1 MSRLGDL
8 IKLER
13 TRRGLSAKQVAKKCG
28 VSEKYL
34 LDVELGTR
42 IIADDQARRILR
54 SMGMQQQ
61 TEADFSLD
69 DIAATV
75 DLQTATDEMQRA
87 RAAAAKAAKAKPEA
101 EKVASA
107 GEEVVP
113 GSIWL
118 DALSSVLKR
127 VPVYNAVMKEI
138 GHRLLPVENGR
149 IEDAAPDKVFY
160 FMAPDDEMRGFRVTR
175 GDLVLVVPATSP
187 VDGAIMLIQTPQGR
201 VLRLVKRLDNF
212 KLLLQRYDAACESEI
227 VQVEDLRVVGR
238 CVRLEAEL

>member
-149 IEDAAPDKVFY
+149 IEDAAPDKV
-160 FMAPDDEMRGFRVTR
+160 
-175 GDLVLVVPATSP
+175 
-187 VDGAIMLIQTPQGR
+187 
-201 VLRLVKRLDNF
+201 
-212 KLLLQRYDAACESEI
+212 
-227 VQVEDLRVVGR
+227 
-238 CVRLEAEL
+238 